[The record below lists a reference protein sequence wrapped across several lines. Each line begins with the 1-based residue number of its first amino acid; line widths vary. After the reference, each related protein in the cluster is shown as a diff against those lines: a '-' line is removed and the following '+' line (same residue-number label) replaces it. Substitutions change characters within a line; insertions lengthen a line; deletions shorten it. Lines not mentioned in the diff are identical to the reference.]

1 MKISTKSR
9 YGLRLLIDLGLHKD
23 EGYIPL
29 KTIATRQQIS
39 DKYLE
44 QIISALS
51 KASIVKSTRGAQG
64 GYMLAKDAKDISV
77 GDILRTLEGS
87 FTLVECAQPYEQCSR
102 SAECAAHSVW
112 YRMQRALE
120 QVADETSL
128 EELIEES
135 IQNGGEP
142 IVCNNNQ

>member
-1 MKISTKSR
+1 
-9 YGLRLLIDLGLHKD
+9 
-23 EGYIPL
+23 
-29 KTIATRQQIS
+29 
-39 DKYLE
+39 
-44 QIISALS
+44 
-51 KASIVKSTRGAQG
+51 
-64 GYMLAKDAKDISV
+64 MLAKDAKDISV

-87 FTLVECAQPYEQCSR
+87 FTLVECAQSYEQCSR

>member
-9 YGLRLLIDLGLHKD
+9 YGLRLLIDLGLHSN

-29 KTIATRQQIS
+29 KTIANRQQIS
-39 DKYLE
+39 NKYLE

-64 GYMLAKDAKDISV
+64 GYMLAKDACDISV

-87 FTLVECAQPYEQCSR
+87 SYELCSR
-102 SAECAAHSVW
+102 SSECAAHSVW
-112 YRMQRALE
+112 YRMQHAIE

-128 EELIEES
+128 QELIDES
-135 IQNGGEP
+135 MLNGGGP
-142 IVCNNNQ
+142 IVCEKK

>member
-1 MKISTKSR
+1 MMISTRGR
-9 YGLRLLIDLGLHKD
+9 YALRVMIDLAENAGD
-23 EGYIPL
+23 GFIPM
-29 KTIATRQQIS
+29 KEAAARQGIS
-39 DKYLE
+39 LKYLE

-51 KASIVKSTRGAQG
+51 KASIVKSVRGAQG
-64 GYMLAKDAKDISV
+64 GYMLAKDAKEISV

-87 FTLVECAQPYEQCSR
+87 FTLVECAQSYELCSR

-135 IQNGGEP
+135 MQNGGTP
-142 IVCNNNQ
+142 IVCEQK

>member
-87 FTLVECAQPYEQCSR
+87 FTLVAVSYTHLR
-102 SAECAAHSVW
+102 SFPVTGISG
-112 YRMQRALE
+112 R
-120 QVADETSL
+120 
-128 EELIEES
+128 I
-135 IQNGGEP
+135 
-142 IVCNNNQ
+142 